1 MCRLDQFTS
10 HRSATSNKIFK
21 IILHRERRIRIFF
34 SRLRMR
40 TEPTM
45 SQGII
50 IAVSL
55 IAECSIDLFVLFSS
69 TLEQELQIFR
79 DICCNQRRN
88 RDTSSTLTRATH
100 IELLNDKHGII
111 ETRFFMKISYLNF
124 SRSDYENHE
133 RYDNRTRIIKF
144 LIE

>member
-1 MCRLDQFTS
+1 M
-10 HRSATSNKIFK
+10 
-21 IILHRERRIRIFF
+21 
-34 SRLRMR
+34 
-40 TEPTM
+40 TM
-45 SQGII
+45 SQGIV

-55 IAECSIDLFVLFSS
+55 IVECFIDLFVMFSS

-79 DICCNQRRN
+79 DISSNRRRN

-111 ETRFFMKISYLNF
+111 EIRFFKKIYYLNL

-133 RYDNRTRIIKF
+133 RYYNRTRIVKF
-144 LIE
+144 PIE